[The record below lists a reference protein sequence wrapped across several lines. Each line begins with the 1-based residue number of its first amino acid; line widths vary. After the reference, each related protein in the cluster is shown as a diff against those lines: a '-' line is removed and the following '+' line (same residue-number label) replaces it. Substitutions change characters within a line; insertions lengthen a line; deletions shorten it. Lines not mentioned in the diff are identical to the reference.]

1 MKIDT
6 VIGNKTRIK
15 GDIKSSGAVRVDG
28 RVDGSVSG
36 NDGVIVGESGT
47 INGNVRCKDA
57 VVGGR
62 IEGNLYAKNKVE
74 LLRTACVQGDI
85 SYGRL
90 LMEEGVQFEGR
101 CVKDKEGETEKKHRW
116 RDSGEAAS

>member
-6 VIGNKTRIK
+6 IVGKETRVK

-28 RVDGSVSG
+28 RVEGSVSSG
-36 NDGVIVGESGT
+36 DGVIVGESGT
-47 INGNVRCKDA
+47 VHGNVRCKEA

-62 IEGNLYAKNKVE
+62 IEGNLYVKNKVE
-74 LLRTACVQGDI
+74 LLRTAHVQGDI

-101 CVKDKEGETEKKHRW
+101 CVKDKEAETEKKSRW
-116 RDSGEAAS
+116 RGAGDAAS